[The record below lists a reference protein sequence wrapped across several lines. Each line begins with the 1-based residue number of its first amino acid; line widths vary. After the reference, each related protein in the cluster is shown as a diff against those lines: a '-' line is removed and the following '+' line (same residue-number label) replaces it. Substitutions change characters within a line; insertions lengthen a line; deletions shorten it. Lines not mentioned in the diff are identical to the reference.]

1 MLEEHL
7 SRLGESSA
15 SNRNSAQWQ
24 NCLMTFEQL
33 LSDATELQTDLT
45 ALRRELHQI
54 PEFGLSLPKTL
65 ARVLSEISDLG
76 EVTLSHSISSAVLH
90 IKGGKP
96 GPTVLLRCDMDA
108 LAVVEDTG
116 LDFASTNGFMH
127 ACGHDL
133 HTAIG
138 VGAARLLSARRD
150 QLHGDV
156 IIWFQPGEEGHGGA
170 DIMIDEG
177 ALLVSGQKPIAAY
190 GIHVFSKFLSGVFL
204 TKPGVMMAS
213 SGDMIVNIKGA
224 GGHGSTPWLAK
235 EPVSVLLEVAS
246 ALQTLITK
254 KFSAFDPVILNI
266 GWIRAGDTAT
276 TNVVPDSASF
286 GATIRTFSDENFHRI
301 RSEAKRLVESIAAG
315 FGLEAEVEF
324 STATRVLKNNATA
337 VAKVERVVGELLGGD
352 HFMPMVEPIAGG
364 EDFASVLAEVPGAFI
379 FLGASPADHDPAE
392 TAFNHSNKAVF
403 DDSVIGNASAVLAAL
418 AIDTL
423 RDAN

>member
-1 MLEEHL
+1 
-7 SRLGESSA
+7 
-15 SNRNSAQWQ
+15 
-24 NCLMTFEQL
+24 MTFQQL
-33 LSDATELQTDLT
+33 LNDATKLQPEL
-45 ALRRELHQI
+45 AKLRRELHQN

-65 ARVLSEISDLG
+65 ALVLNEISELG
-76 EVTLSHSISSAVLH
+76 EVTLSSSISSAVLH

-108 LAVVEDTG
+108 LAVIEDTG
-116 LDFASTNGFMH
+116 LEYASTNGFMH

-138 VGAARLLSARRD
+138 IGAARLLAARSED
-150 QLHGDV
+150 LAGDV

-170 DIMIDEG
+170 DIMINEG

-235 EPVSVLLEVAS
+235 EPVSVLLEAAT

-301 RSEAKRLVESIAAG
+301 RSEAKRLIEAIAAG
-315 FGLEAEVEF
+315 FGLEAEIEF
-324 STATRVLKNNATA
+324 SPATRVLKNAPA
-337 VAKVERVVGELLGGD
+337 SVDRVERVIGKLLGD
-352 HFMPMVEPIAGG
+352 DRFLPMVEPIAGG
-364 EDFASVLAEVPGAFI
+364 EDFASILAEVPGAFV

-392 TAFNHSNKAVF
+392 AAFNHSNKAVF
-403 DDSVIGNASAVLAAL
+403 DDGVIGDAAALMAAL

-423 RDAN
+423 NEPSAS

>member
-1 MLEEHL
+1 
-7 SRLGESSA
+7 
-15 SNRNSAQWQ
+15 
-24 NCLMTFEQL
+24 MTFQQL
-33 LSDATELQTDLT
+33 LNDATKLQPEL
-45 ALRRELHQI
+45 AKLRRELHQN

-65 ARVLSEISDLG
+65 ALVLNEISELG
-76 EVTLSHSISSAVLH
+76 EVTLSSSISSAVLH

-108 LAVVEDTG
+108 LAVIEDTG
-116 LDFASTNGFMH
+116 LEYASTNGFMH

-138 VGAARLLSARRD
+138 IGAARLLAARSED
-150 QLHGDV
+150 LAGDV

-170 DIMIDEG
+170 DIMINEG

-235 EPVSVLLEVAS
+235 EPVSVLLEAAT

-301 RSEAKRLVESIAAG
+301 RSEAKRLIEAIAAG
-315 FGLEAEVEF
+315 FGLEAEIEF
-324 STATRVLKNNATA
+324 SPATRVLKNAPA
-337 VAKVERVVGELLGGD
+337 SVDRVERVIGKLLGD
-352 HFMPMVEPIAGG
+352 DRFLPMVEPIAGG
-364 EDFASVLAEVPGAFI
+364 EDFASILAEVPGAFV

-392 TAFNHSNKAVF
+392 AAFNHSNKAVF
-403 DDSVIGNASAVLAAL
+403 DDGVIGDAAALLAAL

-423 RDAN
+423 NEPSAS